1 MVAKNFRKSFRKSFS
16 KLVAVG
22 ALASLS
28 SLVAAT
34 PVYPGDVVE
43 VGNQAGSA
51 FTPTP
56 IAGDSN
62 GLRRNV
68 TFSLD
73 GQADRRVTAGMFVL
87 DQRAH
92 NQPGSTW
99 EQFYSFCLQPDVWLM
114 PFSNPYTAFDSA
126 SSGYNAKLDE
136 LWGRNFASVA
146 SDVTAAAFQVAVWE
160 LAYDG
165 DGSLSTGKFQLKS
178 GGAVNAL
185 ATSWLNAI
193 DGTGPTGNI
202 TILRNNPNKPD
213 RQDLI
218 MASVPEPG
226 SLALVLLGLG
236 GLVARRKR

>member
-1 MVAKNFRKSFRKSFS
+1 MVAKNFRKSFSKSLS

-22 ALASLS
+22 ALASFS
-28 SLVAAT
+28 TFAVAS

-43 VGNQAGSA
+43 IGNEAGSA

-62 GLRRNV
+62 GLKRNV

-92 NQPGSTW
+92 NQSGSSW

-114 PFSNPYTAFDSA
+114 PFSNPYTAYDSA
-126 SSGYNAKLDE
+126 SSGYNTKLDE

-165 DGSLSTGKFQLKS
+165 DGSLSTGSFQLTS
-178 GGAVNAL
+178 GGQVNQL
-185 ATSWLNAI
+185 ASQWLSEI
-193 DGTGPTGNI
+193 DGTGPLGNI
-202 TILRNNPNKPD
+202 TILRNNPNMAD

-218 MASVPEPG
+218 TASVPEPG
-226 SLALVLLGLG
+226 SMALVLLGLG
-236 GLVARRKR
+236 GLVARRRR

>member
-1 MVAKNFRKSFRKSFS
+1 MVAKNFRKSFS

-22 ALASLS
+22 ALASLTS
-28 SLVAAT
+28 FAVAD
-34 PVYPGDVVE
+34 PIYPGDVVE
-43 VGNQAGSA
+43 IGNQAGSA

-56 IAGDSN
+56 IAGDLD
-62 GLRRNV
+62 GLQHTV
-68 TFSLD
+68 SFSLD
-73 GQADRRVTAGMFVL
+73 GQPTRSVTAGMFVL

-92 NQPGSTW
+92 SQSGSSW

-136 LWGRNFASVA
+136 LWGRNFASVT

-160 LAYDG
+160 LAYDT
-165 DGSLSTGKFQLKS
+165 DGLLSLATGKFQLKS
-178 GGAVNAL
+178 GGAVDLL
-185 ATSWLNAI
+185 ASQWLSEL
-193 DGTGPTGNI
+193 DGTGPAGNI
-202 TILRNNPNKPD
+202 TILRNNPASPD

-226 SLALVLLGLG
+226 SLALILLGLG
-236 GLVARRKR
+236 GLAARRKR